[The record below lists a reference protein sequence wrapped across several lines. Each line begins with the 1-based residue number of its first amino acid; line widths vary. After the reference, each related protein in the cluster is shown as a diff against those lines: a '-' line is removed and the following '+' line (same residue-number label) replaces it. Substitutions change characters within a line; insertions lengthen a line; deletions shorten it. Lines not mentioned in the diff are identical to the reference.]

1 VCVCVCVCVSERVCV
16 CARTREVV
24 DAGER
29 VRHIIGQSGQSH
41 LIERTWQ
48 CAAVAS
54 GFCGRCSGEHQRRRH
69 RQHVS
74 QCIAVL
80 RLRDTCVQERVF
92 ELTVHAGTCVQERV
106 FELTVHAGGKITH
119 YVATESRSQKTSL
132 ADASGEGVSGGK
144 QQQQVTQQGQ
154 QSA

>member
-1 VCVCVCVCVSERVCV
+1 VCVRVCV
-16 CARTREVV
+16 CARARTREVV

-29 VRHIIGQSGQSH
+29 VRHIIEQSGQSH

-80 RLRDTCVQERVF
+80 GLRSACVQDKEC
-92 ELTVHAGTCVQERV
+92 L
-106 FELTVHAGGKITH
+106 
-119 YVATESRSQKTSL
+119 S
-132 ADASGEGVSGGK
+132 
-144 QQQQVTQQGQ
+144 
-154 QSA
+154 